1 MESRGRNANSGDF
14 TDQFAS
20 LGQDDAF
27 LTDLAAG
34 AGPEP
39 GEDELADLF
48 RELRG
53 EVEAPAPAPPTLA
66 SLGLPGA
73 GSGEAGDNVVS
84 LASRRRPRFGFG
96 MVSGFIGAAAA
107 TLVIAAGGAAVYNAE
122 PGSPL
127 WGMSKSIFGDRAAVV
142 ELAGALDE
150 MDDYAETGDV
160 EGLRALL
167 NDARDLLAEDR
178 GEDREAPRP
187 PAAAPEARTTTA
199 TATVSAE
206 PRATPEAEPAPRERE
221 TVVETETLVET
232 TRERVTETA
241 TQTQTQTRTTTT
253 TVTVVPQVPIE
264 PAPVP
269 TSAQPTPTATP
280 EAE

>member
-1 MESRGRNANSGDF
+1 MERRGRNADSGDF
-14 TDQFAS
+14 TDQFEV

-39 GEDELADLF
+39 GKDELADLF

-53 EVEAPAPAPPTLA
+53 EVESQQPAPPTLA
-66 SLGLPGA
+66 SLGLPPA
-73 GSGEAGDNVVS
+73 AAGDNVVS
-84 LASRRRPRFGFG
+84 LDSHRRPRFGVG
-96 MVSGFIGAAAA
+96 LISGFIGAAAA

-127 WGMSKSIFGDRAAVV
+127 WGMSKSLFGDRAAVV

-167 NDARDLLAEDR
+167 NDARERLAEDR
-178 GEDREAPRP
+178 GEEPAAPRP

-206 PRATPEAEPAPRERE
+206 PRATPPAAPEPRERE

-232 TRERVTETA
+232 TRETITETA
-241 TQTQTQTRTTTT
+241 TQTQTRTATT

-269 TSAQPTPTATP
+269 VPTSVQPTPTTTP
-280 EAE
+280 NTG